1 MAIETLY
8 KSSLDKEGKLFT
20 DKKAAAEHDAML
32 ELAANLTALLE
43 QEIGGLSEDHA
54 EEIGLLLAKRRDSL
68 AKACKGNSDL
78 LLAKKESEAG
88 CDSADSKVT
97 ELKSA

>member
-43 QEIGGLSEDHA
+43 QEVSGLSEDHA
-54 EEIGLLLAKRRDSL
+54 EEIGLLLAKRREKL

-78 LLAKKESEAG
+78 LLTKESETSG
-88 CDSADSKVT
+88 DSTDNKVT